1 MTNTNVTVYSS
12 PYGIVGPV
20 GATGSNADPTVDFA
34 KESTLFSMF
43 GAISQLNTAVNALS
57 TQQSVIS
64 IGGLTWSSQV
74 RQFG

>member
-34 KESTLFSMF
+34 KESTLFSMY
-43 GAISQLNTAVNALS
+43 GAISSLNLAINGLIAQQAV
-57 TQQSVIS
+57 TS
-64 IGGLTWSSQV
+64 IGGLTWSSKN
-74 RQFG
+74 RAY